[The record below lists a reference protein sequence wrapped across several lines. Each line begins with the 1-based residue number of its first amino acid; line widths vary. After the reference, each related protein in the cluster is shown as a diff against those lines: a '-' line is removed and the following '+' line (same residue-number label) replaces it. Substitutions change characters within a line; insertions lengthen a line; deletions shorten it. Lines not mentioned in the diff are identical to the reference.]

1 MPFQTN
7 LDGQFKTIIGC
18 KCSACLCLST
28 KDELYLLE
36 LHDLN
41 TVLSNV
47 SDDVKSVSC
56 GITEKRKLI
65 IYYVTKGGERCGYS
79 PSIWYKTQ
87 SIMKP
92 GLELDYCPLTLVYE
106 QVKLINRDVR
116 SVTMLYNYLLIVDKQ
131 DEL

>member
-18 KCSACLCLST
+18 KCSACLCLCLST

-41 TVLSNV
+41 TVLSDV
-47 SDDVKSVSC
+47 SDDLKSVSC

-65 IYYVTKGGERCGYS
+65 IYYVTKGGELSGYY

-87 SIMKP
+87 SILKP
-92 GLELDYCPLTLVYE
+92 GLELDCCPPTLVYE

-116 SVTMLYNYLLIVDKQ
+116 SVTMLYNY
-131 DEL
+131 